1 MSAKPLLDSDVVRQP
16 WNKYELADG
25 SVLKLKVVLTKVRK
39 RVVDQKP
46 VYEFEA
52 QNIIV
57 VPAPGDLKG
66 PTDTKPYSLDE
77 LRAAVVKDDIRY
89 TTATED

>member
-52 QNIIV
+52 
-57 VPAPGDLKG
+57 
-66 PTDTKPYSLDE
+66 
-77 LRAAVVKDDIRY
+77 
-89 TTATED
+89 